1 MRTFLSH
8 RQSLRARSLYEN
20 SEQVVAVAVAS
31 VSSIHI
37 SNGSGSS
44 RTATVYV
51 NLSGTSRAITPVNMA
66 LAADAVAISEA
77 PLELFNGAK
86 IEGVAS
92 GSGVSFVISGTVKKA
107 I

>member
-1 MRTFLSH
+1 MSLPIDGTVPTSKGALYTVPTGRT
-8 RQSLRARSLYEN
+8 
-20 SEQVVAVAVAS
+20 AS
-31 VSSIHI
+31 VGSIHI

-51 NLSGTSRAITPVNMA
+51 NFSGTSRAITPVNMA

-77 PLELFNGAK
+77 PLELFNGAS

>member
-1 MRTFLSH
+1 MLPIDGVLPTSKGDI
-8 RQSLRARSLYEN
+8 Y
-20 SEQVVAVAVAS
+20 VALKDHVAS

-77 PLELFNGAK
+77 PLELFNGAS

-92 GSGVSFVISGTVKKA
+92 GSGVSFVISGIENKSN
-107 I
+107 